1 MLTESCAQCD
11 STTIALSGGLDST
24 IIAHMLKKKTPLGIA
39 IIAKDFVATDMT
51 YCQMAAKEIPVKLRI
66 YNVDTT
72 EILTAVEETVKIL
85 KNFNDI
91 EIRNNIV
98 SYLALK
104 FVKDSGER
112 KIITGDGADELF
124 AGYNFLLNKTGE
136 ELDNEIQRVCKIM
149 HFPSKKIGD
158 SIGVRVET
166 PFLGKKI
173 IEFAKHIPS
182 DFKVRKEGNETYGK
196 WILRK
201 AFENNIPQQIV
212 WRRKSPMQD
221 GSGTAGLTEFFN
233 AIISDDIFEEK
244 KKNMQNSDGIT
255 IRTKESMY
263 YYEKFR
269 KFYNIPTSK
278 TERTCPFCNNDI
290 MDSKFCRMCGAYP
303 I

>member
-1 MLTESCAQCD
+1 ML
-11 STTIALSGGLDST
+11 G
-24 IIAHMLKKKTPLGIA
+24 
-39 IIAKDFVATDMT
+39 
-51 YCQMAAKEIPVKLRI
+51 AAYSVL
-66 YNVDTT
+66 V
-72 EILTAVEETVKIL
+72 
-85 KNFNDI
+85 
-91 EIRNNIV
+91 
-98 SYLALK
+98 
-104 FVKDSGER
+104 
-112 KIITGDGADELF
+112 GDGADELF

-290 MDSKFCRMCGAYP
+290 MDSKFCRVCGAYP